1 MIICQKK
8 IIYNFFVSKSFFK
21 RKVLNSQ
28 TLEINGF
35 KIDIEFKKIKKL
47 YLKILNKNCQI
58 KITAPIN
65 FSLPDI
71 IKFVNE
77 KEVWL
82 NKALIKAQKHQRQN
96 QINLQENQII
106 KIFNEDFIFKFI
118 YQSARPKIYLS
129 QQNQE
134 SLIIFDSQKPINNLL
149 QKKLLT
155 KFLRQNLNDYI
166 LSILPE
172 IEEKTKIKAQKIF
185 IKKMQTRYGSCNVL
199 SKTIWMS
206 EKLIHYPKE
215 FVKYVLVHEFTH
227 FFVPNHSPKFYKL
240 ISGFMPN
247 FREVMK
253 LNID

>member
-1 MIICQKK
+1 M
-8 IIYNFFVSKSFFK
+8 SKSFFK
-21 RKVLNSQ
+21 RKVITSQ
-28 TLEINGF
+28 TIEIKGF
-35 KIDIEFKKIKKL
+35 VINIEFKKIKKL

-65 FSLPDI
+65 FSLVDI
-71 IKFVNE
+71 SKFINE
-77 KEVWL
+77 KEDWL
-82 NKALIKAQKHQRQN
+82 RKSVIKIQKHQKQN
-96 QINLQENQII
+96 QINFQENQII
-106 KIFNEDFIFKFI
+106 KIFNEDFVVKFQH
-118 YQSARPKIYLS
+118 QSVSPKIYLS

-134 SLIIFDSQKPINNLL
+134 SLIIFDSQKPIDNLG

-155 KFLRQNLNDYI
+155 KFLRQTLNNYI
-166 LSILPE
+166 HSILPE

-199 SKTIWMS
+199 QKRIWMS

-227 FFVPNHSPKFYKL
+227 FFVPNHGPKFYQTL
-240 ISGFMPN
+240 SNFMPN

-253 LNID
+253 PDID